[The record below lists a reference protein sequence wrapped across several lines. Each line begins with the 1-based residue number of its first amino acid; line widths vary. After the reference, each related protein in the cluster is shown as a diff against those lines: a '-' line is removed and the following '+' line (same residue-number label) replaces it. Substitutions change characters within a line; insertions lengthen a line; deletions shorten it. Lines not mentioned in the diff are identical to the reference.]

1 MKHYNIPIF
10 ISHFGCPNDCVFC
23 NQKKINGRETDVTTE
38 DIKNIIETYLK
49 TLPKKSKKEVAFFG
63 GTFTGISIKLQEE
76 YLSVVFEYIKNGLID
91 GIRLSTR
98 PDYIDKRIVDMLKR
112 YGVTTVELG
121 VQSLDEKVL
130 IKTHRF
136 YPMEKV
142 YEASKLIKEAGI
154 ELGIQLMLG
163 LPGSTDE
170 SDFASAVKTVEL
182 KPDIARIYPTLVIKE
197 TEMADMFKNGSY
209 IPLTLEE
216 AIKRCKKIYSLL
228 DYNNINIVRVGLQ
241 PTEELNDNE
250 NVLGGPFH
258 PAFRELVV
266 GEIYYDFLKEIYN
279 REKKLEVEI
288 NEKNVSKIVGI
299 NKINREK
306 LGKDLVIKMNNTLE
320 IDRIKINEKNYSW
333 KQVLRGEVN
342 EPSDNKYQ

>member
-1 MKHYNIPIF
+1 
-10 ISHFGCPNDCVFC
+10 
-23 NQKKINGRETDVTTE
+23 
-38 DIKNIIETYLK
+38 
-49 TLPKKSKKEVAFFG
+49 
-63 GTFTGISIKLQEE
+63 
-76 YLSVVFEYIKNGLID
+76 EYIKNGLID

-98 PDYIDKRIVDMLKR
+98 PDYIDKKIVDMLKK

-130 IKTHRF
+130 MKTHRF

-170 SDFASAVKTVEL
+170 SDFMSAVKTVEL
-182 KPDIARIYPTLVIKE
+182 KPAIARIYPTLVIKE
-197 TEMADMFKNGSY
+197 TEMADMFKKGSY
-209 IPLTLEE
+209 IPLTLAE
-216 AIKRCKKIYSLL
+216 AVKRCKKIYSLL
-228 DYNNINIVRVGLQ
+228 DYNDINIIRVGLQ

-266 GEIYYDFLKEIYN
+266 GEIYYDFLKEIYEEDK
-279 REKKLEVEI
+279 RLEVEI

-306 LGKDLVIKMNNTLE
+306 LGKNLIIKINNILE
-320 IDRIKINEKNYSW
+320 IDRIKINEKIYSW
-333 KQVLRGEVN
+333 KQVLRGEIN
-342 EPSDNKYQ
+342 EPSNNKYQ

>member
-38 DIKNIIETYLK
+38 DIKSIIETYLK

-76 YLSVVFEYIKNGLID
+76 YLSVVYEYIKKGLID

-98 PDYIDKRIVDMLKR
+98 PDYIDKDIVNMLKN

-130 IKTHRF
+130 LQTHRF

-142 YEASKLIKEAGI
+142 YTASKLIKEAGI

-170 SDFASAVKTVEL
+170 SDFLSAVKTVDL
-182 KPDIARIYPTLVIKE
+182 NPDIARIYPTLVIKE
-197 TEMADMFKNGSY
+197 TEMADMYKKGSY
-209 IPLTLEE
+209 VPLSLEE
-216 AIKRCKKIYSLL
+216 AINRCKKIYSLL
-228 DYNNINIVRVGLQ
+228 DYNDIKIIRVGLQ
-241 PTEELNDNE
+241 PTDELNDNE
-250 NVLGGPFH
+250 NVLGGPYH

-266 GEIYYDFLKEIYN
+266 GEIYYDFLKEIYKI
-279 REKKLEVEI
+279 EQKLEVET

-306 LGKDLVIKMNNTLE
+306 LGKNLNIKINNTLE
-320 IDRIKINEKNYSW
+320 IDIIKVNEKIYSW
-333 KQVLRGEVN
+333 KQVLRGEIN
-342 EPSDNKYQ
+342 EPNNNKYQ

>member
-38 DIKNIIETYLK
+38 DIKSIIETYLK

-76 YLSVVFEYIKNGLID
+76 YLSVVYEYIKKGLID

-98 PDYIDKRIVDMLKR
+98 PDYIDKDIVNMLKN

-130 IKTHRF
+130 LQTHRF

-142 YEASKLIKEAGI
+142 YTASKLIKEAGI

-170 SDFASAVKTVEL
+170 SDFLSAVKTVDL

-197 TEMADMFKNGSY
+197 TEMADMFRKGSY
-209 IPLTLEE
+209 APLSLEE

-228 DYNNINIVRVGLQ
+228 DYNDIKIIRVGLQ

-250 NVLGGPFH
+250 NVLGGPYH

-266 GEIYYDFLKEIYN
+266 GEIYYDFLKEIY
-279 REKKLEVEI
+279 EIEQKLEVET

-306 LGKDLVIKMNNTLE
+306 LGKNLNIKINNTLE
-320 IDRIKINEKNYSW
+320 IDIIKVNEKIYSW
-333 KQVLRGEVN
+333 KQVLRGEIN
-342 EPSDNKYQ
+342 EPNNNKYQ